1 MAEPAAFH
9 VQSFEHRGVEQLVG
23 PVVGLAAGI
32 AAAGGQ

>member
-1 MAEPAAFH
+1 LAELAAFR
-9 VQSFEHRGVEQLVG
+9 VQPLEHRGVEQLAG